1 MGFFK
6 KIIRKVTKPISKV
19 LDKVVPNELKPF
31 LPYAAAFA
39 PMLAPG
45 MFGAGAS
52 GLGNL
57 FKLGKFGG
65 GALLGGGLGSL
76 AQLAQEGNEGD
87 LNLLSTGLS
96 ALSGGM
102 SQAPKGYF
110 SGKTTGSNL
119 DPAMGSSAQGDV
131 LANRSFLTK
140 ASDAGLNALEKG
152 SGIMRAGAADPFSM
166 EGLKAAAL
174 PGSVATG
181 DLMAAEAVRAQKQYE
196 LDLAEYN
203 QQQDEMMDIPGRSA
217 TFLKAYRAYGI
228 DEDTIQD
235 RMEGMDLIYSAPGAA
250 NGGIMGYNMGG
261 RVGRAYGG
269 GFGGIEAA
277 VQTVK
282 DRDLKEN
289 LTIAKDTEMDMKSL
303 AEEFLATY
311 KRQPNSYD
319 ELMEFYK
326 KKNGYEAGGEEV
338 VEEQVINAANG
349 GIMGARVPFVSG
361 GFARGLINAAKFSD
375 EAPLMLRSADEVP
388 SGLVDEMGQPLRR
401 NVEEVKVREMTGP
414 NMSEF
419 QSANRQPMGPGM
431 LDYTGAGN
439 PQMTQAADFIK
450 AIRTSDG
457 GIDYAIAE
465 AQIGRGIKLKGNES
479 IEELIELFLFKP
491 NKKAIAAIGTG
502 YAGLGAGAAMND
514 TSVKA
519 ANGGIMNYNMGGSVL
534 PNGVEMDYRGGGFI
548 PMGSKERADD
558 VPARVSKNEFVMT
571 ADAVRA
577 AGGGSVNK
585 GAKKMYELMNNLEAR
600 A

>member
-1 MGFFK
+1 
-6 KIIRKVTKPISKV
+6 
-19 LDKVVPNELKPF
+19 
-31 LPYAAAFA
+31 
-39 PMLAPG
+39 
-45 MFGAGAS
+45 
-52 GLGNL
+52 
-57 FKLGKFGG
+57 
-65 GALLGGGLGSL
+65 
-76 AQLAQEGNEGD
+76 
-87 LNLLSTGLS
+87 
-96 ALSGGM
+96 
-102 SQAPKGYF
+102 
-110 SGKTTGSNL
+110 
-119 DPAMGSSAQGDV
+119 
-131 LANRSFLTK
+131 
-140 ASDAGLNALEKG
+140 
-152 SGIMRAGAADPFSM
+152 
-166 EGLKAAAL
+166 
-174 PGSVATG
+174 
-181 DLMAAEAVRAQKQYE
+181 
-196 LDLAEYN
+196 
-203 QQQDEMMDIPGRSA
+203 
-217 TFLKAYRAYGI
+217 
-228 DEDTIQD
+228 
-235 RMEGMDLIYSAPGAA
+235 
-250 NGGIMGYNMGG
+250 MGG

-361 GFARGLINAAKFSD
+361 GGVRGLINAAKFSD

-401 NVEEVKVREMTGP
+401 SVDEVDISQVRERAGP
-414 NMSEF
+414 GLAEY
-419 QSANRQPMGPGM
+419 QAGTRERAGPGM
-431 LDYTGAGN
+431 LDYTAAGN
-439 PQMTQAADFIK
+439 PQMKEAANFIE
-450 AIRTSDG
+450 AIRTTDG
-457 GIDYAIAE
+457 SIDYVKAE
-465 AQIGRGIKLKGNES
+465 EQIGMKLKGNET
-479 IEELIELFLFKP
+479 IEELIELFLSTSR
-491 NKKAIAAIGTG
+491 NDAGGVLAIGAG
-502 YAGLGAGAAMND
+502 GAGLGAFALNSGNED
-514 TSVKA
+514 ITFQA
-519 ANGGIMNYNMGGSVL
+519 ANGGMMGYNMGGSVL

>member
-6 KIIRKVTKPISKV
+6 KAFRKITKPISKV
-19 LDKVVPNELKPF
+19 LDKVVPNEIKPF

-39 PMLAPG
+39 PMLMPTTGFMGSMMGRAL
-45 MFGAGAS
+45 MS
-52 GLGNL
+52 
-57 FKLGKFGG
+57 G
-65 GALLGGGLGSL
+65 GANLG
-76 AQLAQEGNEGD
+76 AQLAQEGNDGD
-87 LNLLSTGLS
+87 FNALSTL
-96 ALSGGM
+96 LSGGI
-102 SQAPKGYF
+102 G
-110 SGKTTGSNL
+110 
-119 DPAMGSSAQGDV
+119 
-131 LANRSFLTK
+131 
-140 ASDAGLNALEKG
+140 AL
-152 SGIMRAGAADPFSM
+152 
-166 EGLKAAAL
+166 
-174 PGSVATG
+174 
-181 DLMAAEAVRAQKQYE
+181 
-196 LDLAEYN
+196 
-203 QQQDEMMDIPGRSA
+203 
-217 TFLKAYRAYGI
+217 
-228 DEDTIQD
+228 
-235 RMEGMDLIYSAPGAA
+235 SAPGAA
-250 NGGIMGYNMGG
+250 EKLSGMRFGTENAVGGLDTTANTFMQNAANSGLGALEGSAKYLNTSRDILGVGGAKPGLNLATLKAAAPAITQGTGDAMYNEAIVAERDYEKALREYNEEQEAMGTASNEGRRQAIIQAMTGNHSQEVIDETLAELGLRDGGRVAYNMGG

-375 EAPLMLRSADEVP
+375 EAPLVLRSADEVP
-388 SGLVDEMGQPLRR
+388 AGLVDEMGQPLKFKPSSASGAIDE
-401 NVEEVKVREMTGP
+401 VIDVAKVTEEIPRGP
-414 NMSEF
+414 V
-419 QSANRQPMGPGM
+419 GPGM
-431 LDYTGAGN
+431 LDKMAAGN
-439 PQMTQAADFIK
+439 PQMQAAKEFIES
-450 AIRTSDG
+450 IRGVDG
-457 GIDYAIAE
+457 GIDYALAE

-491 NKKAIAAIGTG
+491 NKKAIAAIGAG
-502 YAGLGAGAAMND
+502 YGGLGAGAMMND
-514 TSVKA
+514 TSIQA

>member
-1 MGFFK
+1 MGFLK
-6 KIIRKVTKPISKV
+6 KIFRPVSKI
-19 LDKVVPNELKPF
+19 LDKVVPNELKPL

-45 MFGAGAS
+45 IMGS
-52 GLGNL
+52 SMLSRGLMM
-57 FKLGKFGG
+57 
-65 GALLGGGLGSL
+65 GGLNAG
-76 AQLAQEGNEGD
+76 AQLAQEGNEGE
-87 LNLLSTGLS
+87 LNYLSTLLAGGLGALTAPGAGDTLRGGMTEIPSPGSTGMAGGELGIFGGAKNSGLEFLAKGADKLS
-96 ALSGGM
+96 AI
-102 SQAPKGYF
+102 
-110 SGKTTGSNL
+110 
-119 DPAMGSSAQGDV
+119 
-131 LANRSFLTK
+131 
-140 ASDAGLNALEKG
+140 NA
-152 SGIMRAGAADPFSM
+152 AGAADPFSM
-166 EGLKAAAL
+166 AGLKAAAIPL
-174 PGSVATG
+174 SQGTG
-181 DLMAAEAVRAQKQYE
+181 DLMYQEGVNAQRDYE
-196 LDLAEYN
+196 KALLEYEQNLAEGDAATN
-203 QQQDEMMDIPGRSA
+203 EGRRQAIIQAMTGNHSQEV
-217 TFLKAYRAYGI
+217 I
-228 DEDTIQD
+228 DETLAELGLRD
-235 RMEGMDLIYSAPGAA
+235 
-250 NGGIMGYNMGG
+250 GGRVAYNMGG

-289 LTIAKDTEMDMKSL
+289 LTIAKDTEMDLKLL

-311 KRQPNSYD
+311 RRQPNSYD

-375 EAPLMLRSADEVP
+375 EAPLVLRSADEVP
-388 SGLVDEMGQPLRR
+388 AGLVDEMGQPLKFKPGSASGAIDE
-401 NVEEVKVREMTGP
+401 VIDVAKVTEEIPRGP
-414 NMSEF
+414 V
-419 QSANRQPMGPGM
+419 GPGM
-431 LDYTGAGN
+431 LDKMAAGN
-439 PQMTQAADFIK
+439 PQMQAAKEFIES
-450 AIRTSDG
+450 IRGVDG
-457 GIDYAIAE
+457 GIDYALAE
-465 AQIGRGIKLKGNES
+465 AQIGRGIKLKGNET

-491 NKKAIAAIGTG
+491 NKKAIAAIGAG
-502 YAGLGAGAAMND
+502 YGGLGAGAMMND
-514 TSVKA
+514 TSIQA

>member
-6 KIIRKVTKPISKV
+6 KAFRKITKPISKV

-39 PMLAPG
+39 PMLMPTTGFMGSMMGRALL
-45 MFGAGAS
+45 S
-52 GLGNL
+52 
-57 FKLGKFGG
+57 G
-65 GALLGGGLGSL
+65 GANLG

-87 LNLLSTGLS
+87 FNALSTL
-96 ALSGGM
+96 LSGGI
-102 SQAPKGYF
+102 G
-110 SGKTTGSNL
+110 
-119 DPAMGSSAQGDV
+119 
-131 LANRSFLTK
+131 
-140 ASDAGLNALEKG
+140 AL
-152 SGIMRAGAADPFSM
+152 
-166 EGLKAAAL
+166 
-174 PGSVATG
+174 
-181 DLMAAEAVRAQKQYE
+181 
-196 LDLAEYN
+196 
-203 QQQDEMMDIPGRSA
+203 
-217 TFLKAYRAYGI
+217 
-228 DEDTIQD
+228 
-235 RMEGMDLIYSAPGAA
+235 SAPGAA
-250 NGGIMGYNMGG
+250 EKLSGMRFGTENAVGGLDTTANTFMQNAANSGLGALEGSAKYLNTSRDILGVGGVKPGLNLATLKAAAPAITQGTGDAMYNEAIVAERDYEKALREYNEEQEAMGTASNEGRRQAIIQAMTGNHTQEVIDETLAELGLRDGGRVAYNMGG

-326 KKNGYEAGGEEV
+326 KKNGYQAGGEEV
-338 VEEQVINAANG
+338 VEEQVMKAANG
-349 GIMGARVPFVSG
+349 GIMSARVPFVSG

-388 SGLVDEMGQPLRR
+388 AGLVDEMGQPLRR
-401 NVEEVKVREMTGP
+401 SVDEVPPGVITEKMGP
-414 NMSEF
+414 GLSEF
-419 QSANRQPMGPGM
+419 QAGNRQRMGPGM
-431 LDYTGAGN
+431 LDYTAAGN
-439 PQMTQAADFIK
+439 PQRKMAEEFIQS
-450 AIRTSDG
+450 IRTSDG
-457 GIDYAIAE
+457 AINYKIAE
-465 AQIGRGIKLKGNES
+465 EQIGRGIKLKGNET
-479 IEELIELFLFKP
+479 IEELIELFLYTGP
-491 NKKAIAAIGTG
+491 NKKAIAAIAGG
-502 YAGLGAGAAMND
+502 YGGLGAGAIMND
-514 TSVKA
+514 TSVQA